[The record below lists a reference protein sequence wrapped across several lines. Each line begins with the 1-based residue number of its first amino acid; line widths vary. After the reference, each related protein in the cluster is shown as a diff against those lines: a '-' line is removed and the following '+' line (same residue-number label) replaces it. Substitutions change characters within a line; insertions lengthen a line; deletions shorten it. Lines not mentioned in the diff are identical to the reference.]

1 MLRSRHAALVPM
13 SRTLRTLFAVAIIA
27 AAFAVR
33 AIHIGDP
40 ILDFHPTRQYRSAI
54 IARALYYTHA
64 PVSAAE
70 RARADTHAAAQ
81 GAGEP
86 PFMEWLAGVVFRL
99 LGREALWVGR
109 LLAACFWVAGAWPLY
124 RLSGAISG
132 APGAI
137 AALVIYLFGPFA
149 IVASTSFQPD
159 PLMVALITGSAL
171 ACYRY
176 GERPAFRLL
185 LMAAALAGAAAL
197 IKPFAAFFT
206 LGTFAFVVVGRRGFR
221 ALFTP
226 AAAVFVALALAPVAL
241 YYGYAVVVSGTLRGQ
256 LSGRFM
262 PTLLGT
268 SFFWEGWLAQMRFV
282 VGGPAL
288 VAALAGVALA
298 RPAAAGFVL
307 LGLWTG
313 YVAFALV
320 SNYHVATHNYYSLPL
335 VPIAALSVG
344 ALAARAAEWARQRVA
359 PRPLALTAIVLLIGL
374 LRVWTLQSREGPNSQ
389 RLRLDVHKYERIG
402 RLVNHDAEALMLDP
416 YYGYPLIYH
425 GEVSGRVWP
434 SGADLTA
441 ASLAGAPDVPAE
453 RRFAEAFAA
462 FAPRYFIVT
471 DLASYHGQPDLKSFL
486 EARFARLADD
496 YNFIIFDLDRPLSP
510 RRSP

>member
-1 MLRSRHAALVPM
+1 M
-13 SRTLRTLFAVAIIA
+13 SRTLTTFFALIIIA

-64 PVSAAE
+64 PVSAPE
-70 RARADTHAAAQ
+70 RARADSHAAAQ

-86 PFMEWLAGVVFRL
+86 PFMEWLASVAFRL

-124 RLSGAISG
+124 RLSRALSG

-137 AALVIYLFGPFA
+137 AALAIYLFNPFA

-176 GERPAFRLL
+176 GERPAFQLL
-185 LMAAALAGAAAL
+185 LIAGAAAGAAAL

-206 LGTFAFVVVGRRGFR
+206 LSTFAFVVVGRRGFR

-226 AAAVFVALALAPVAL
+226 AAAMFSAIALAPVAL
-241 YYGYAVVVSGTLRGQ
+241 YYGYAVLVSGTLRGQ

-262 PTLLGT
+262 PTLMGT

-298 RPAAAGFVL
+298 RPAAARFVL

-320 SNYHVATHNYYSLPL
+320 SNYHIATHNYYSLPL

-344 ALAARAAEWARQRVA
+344 ALVARAAEWARRWVA
-359 PRPLALTAIVLLIGL
+359 PRPLALAAIVLLIAL
-374 LRVWTLQSREGPNSQ
+374 LRVWTLQSREWTNP
-389 RLRLDVHKYERIG
+389 RLRLDVRTYERIG
-402 RLVNHDAEALMLDP
+402 RLVNHDANALMLDP
-416 YYGYPLIYH
+416 YYGYPLNYH
-425 GEVSGRVWP
+425 GDVSGRLWP
-434 SGADLTA
+434 SVADLTA
-441 ASLAGAPDVPAE
+441 ASLTGAPAVPAE
-453 RRFAEAFAA
+453 RLFAEAFAA

-471 DLASYHGQPDLKSFL
+471 DMGSYRGQPDLKSFL
-486 EARFARLADD
+486 ESRFARFAED
-496 YNFIIFDLDRPLSP
+496 YNFIIFDLSRPLLP
-510 RRSP
+510 RGNP